1 MRAQTFLGFD
11 SAWTDNPRAPGAI
24 CAVRLEDGTAPV
36 FYPPRLVR
44 FSEALAFVDETA
56 ADYTLIALDQP
67 TIVPNA
73 TSMRPAE
80 RVAASVISWI
90 GGGVQP
96 ANRGKIGMFCDDSP
110 IWSFLAA
117 LSAIEDPVAAR
128 AATSGRYLM
137 EVFPALAL
145 PSLDPSFFA
154 RMGAPKYNPAV
165 RRRFRPDDWR
175 RVCATAARSFDGWG
189 VAAAAAW
196 CRLAGELPAP
206 PKADQ
211 DRLDAML
218 CLAVAMH
225 WRIEPAERSIML
237 GDTVSG
243 YMVAPASADVRSR
256 LIAAAERTGVP
267 YACRTPD
274 APRHRLRPAALI
286 HLLHRRA
293 VRVDAIRRAPSAGA
307 VLHAVRDDLACRIGV
322 EIGHAG
328 TEETGCVDRRSD
340 DLVSRHVVYGVRVRR
355 ARISAC
361 KLPFCR
367 FALSRRRATGMLRHG
382 RRM

>member
-1 MRAQTFLGFD
+1 MRAQTLVGFD

-36 FYPPRLVR
+36 FYAPRLVR
-44 FSEALAFVDETA
+44 FSEALAFVDEA
-56 ADYTLIALDQP
+56 AVDYTLIALDQP

-73 TSMRPAE
+73 TSMRPVE

-96 ANRGKIGMFCDDSP
+96 ANRGKIGMFCNDSP
-110 IWSFLAA
+110 IWPFLAA
-117 LSAIEDPVAAR
+117 LSAIEDPIVAR
-128 AATSGRYLM
+128 TATSGRYLM

-145 PSLDPSFFA
+145 ASLDPSFFT

-175 RVCATAARSFDGWG
+175 QVCAAAARSFDGWG
-189 VAAAAAW
+189 VADAAAW
-196 CRLAGELPAP
+196 CRAAGELPAP
-206 PKADQ
+206 RKADQ

-256 LIAAAERTGVP
+256 LIAAAGRTGVP
-267 YACRTPD
+267 YA
-274 APRHRLRPAALI
+274 
-286 HLLHRRA
+286 
-293 VRVDAIRRAPSAGA
+293 
-307 VLHAVRDDLACRIGV
+307 
-322 EIGHAG
+322 
-328 TEETGCVDRRSD
+328 
-340 DLVSRHVVYGVRVRR
+340 
-355 ARISAC
+355 
-361 KLPFCR
+361 
-367 FALSRRRATGMLRHG
+367 
-382 RRM
+382 